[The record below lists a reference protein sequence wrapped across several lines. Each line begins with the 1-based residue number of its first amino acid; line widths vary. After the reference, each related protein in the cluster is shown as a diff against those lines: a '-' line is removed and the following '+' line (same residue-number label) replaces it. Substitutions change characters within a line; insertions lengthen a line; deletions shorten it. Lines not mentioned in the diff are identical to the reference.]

1 MDMKTNEA
9 IGLLQHIKPYL
20 QQEYAVKRLGLFGS
34 FAEGTQTESSDV
46 DVLVEFEHPVGW
58 RFFTLEKYLEETFGR
73 KIDLVTTS
81 ALKERIKPS
90 ILNQVLYI

>member
-1 MDMKTNEA
+1 METNEA
-9 IGLLQHIKPYL
+9 ISKLRQVKPYL
-20 QQEYAVKRLGLFGS
+20 QQEYAVKSLGLFGS
-34 FAEGTQTESSDV
+34 FAEGTQTDSSDV

-58 RFFTLEKYLEETFGR
+58 KFFTLEKYLEDMFGR

-81 ALKERIKPS
+81 ALKERIKPF